1 MRKMK
6 NKFEENIE
14 RNKETMTAELT
25 FKYNNNDE
33 ETINYLK
40 RLLKTFE
47 KEKKIL
53 GIPIKR

>member
-1 MRKMK
+1 MK

-14 RNKETMTAELT
+14 KNKETMTAELS

-40 RLLKTFE
+40 RLLKSFE